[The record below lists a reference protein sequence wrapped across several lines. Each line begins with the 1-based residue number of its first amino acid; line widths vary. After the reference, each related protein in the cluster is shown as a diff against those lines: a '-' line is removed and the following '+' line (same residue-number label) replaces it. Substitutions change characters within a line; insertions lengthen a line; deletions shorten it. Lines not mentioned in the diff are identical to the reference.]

1 MTASAVLTPV
11 LVRLASVTATT
22 RFLLRALA
30 TVPRC
35 LLDPRVILD
44 EAHTVGVSSLPVV
57 AITSA
62 FAGTVIAVQG
72 YQTFRQFGAQ
82 DMVGLF
88 VSLAGLR
95 EMAPIL
101 AAAMVASKA
110 GAAITSDLAAMKNG
124 QQIDAME
131 VMAVDPLQRLV
142 APKLVALL
150 VVLPALTVIASFL
163 TILAAGLVAVFQLG
177 VEGAWFLGN
186 VDDWLGPEDLY
197 KSLLKSVLFVFFI
210 WGTSCWQ
217 GFAAGPGPE
226 GVGRATN
233 RAIVIQVLL
242 ILIGNVLLTAV
253 LYTGMH

>member
-1 MTASAVLTPV
+1 MTSAILTPV
-11 LVRLASVTATT
+11 LVQLAAVTVTT

-30 TVPRC
+30 KVPRC
-35 LLDPRVILD
+35 LRDPQVILD
-44 EAHTVGVSSLPVV
+44 EAHAIGLASLPVV

-72 YQTFRQFGAQ
+72 FQTFRQFGAQ

-88 VSLAGLR
+88 VALAGLR

-131 VMAVDPLQRLV
+131 VMAVDPLERLV
-142 APKLVALL
+142 APKLVAALI
-150 VVLPALTVIASFL
+150 VLPALTIIASFL
-163 TILAAGLVAVFQLG
+163 TILAAGIVAVFQLG

-197 KSLLKSVLFVFFI
+197 KSLLKSIFFVFFI

-233 RAIVIQVLL
+233 RAIVIEVLL
-242 ILIGNVLLTAV
+242 ILIGNVFLTAV
-253 LYTGMH
+253 LYTGMN

>member
-1 MTASAVLTPV
+1 MTATAIIHPV

-30 TVPRC
+30 KVPGC
-35 LLDPRVILD
+35 LRDPRVILD
-44 EAHTVGVSSLPVV
+44 EAHAIGVSSLPVV

-72 YQTFRQFGAQ
+72 FQTFRQFGAQ

-131 VMAVDPLQRLV
+131 VMAVDPLERLV
-142 APKLVALL
+142 APKLVAALF
-150 VVLPALTVIASFL
+150 VLPALTVIASFL
-163 TILAAGLVAVFQLG
+163 TILAAGLVSVFQLG

-197 KSLLKSVLFVFFI
+197 KSLLKSVFFVFFI

-253 LYTGMH
+253 LYTGMS